1 VIFVFIFVC
10 TIASALFH
18 LHMTRAIP
26 HTRARVVEVFLLFF
40 LCGQWGFG
48 AIATA
53 LPHILVPD
61 TIAGFIGWEAGSPFQ
76 VELGFASLGLGVLGV
91 LSIWLRGTF
100 WIAPAVGRSIFLL
113 GAAYV
118 HIVDIARTGN
128 LAPGNAGPVLF
139 FDIVV
144 PVIVLWL
151 LWAHARNGGLETEEA
166 AGGRSRL
173 RR

>member
-1 VIFVFIFVC
+1 MIFVFIFVC
-10 TIASALFH
+10 TIASALLH
-18 LHMTRAIP
+18 LRLTRQIP
-26 HTRARVVEVFLLFF
+26 HTRERVVEVFLLFF

-48 AIATA
+48 AVLTSV
-53 LPHILVPD
+53 PHILVPD
-61 TIAGFIGWEAGSPFQ
+61 TIAGFVGWEAGSPFQ
-76 VELGFASLGLGVLGV
+76 VELGFASLGLAVLGV

-118 HIVDIARTGN
+118 HIHDIAATGN

-144 PVIVLWL
+144 PLIVLSL
-151 LWAHARNGGLETEEA
+151 LYVHARNGGLE
-166 AGGRSRL
+166 SR
-173 RR
+173 